1 MKISVSA
8 FAWTLEFNESHFGLL
23 PHIRERG
30 LCALEVP
37 MFDPRRIS
45 APKLRRAMEAN
56 DLECTVC
63 AILPPGINPI
73 SEDAAVRER
82 SFSHLVAC
90 VDKAA
95 ELGAKLLGGPVF
107 APIGYLPGRRRNEED
122 WKRAVDIF
130 QRLGNTLDADCMSL
144 ALEPVNRSETFFLR
158 TAMEAKA
165 LCDAIAHPRIGVT
178 IDTFHANIEEKSIPD
193 AVLLLGASLKHLHA
207 SENDRGRL
215 GSGHIDFPAIVGALR
230 RSKYDGYLV
239 IEGFGYSAN
248 EPNSPGA
255 LWGDMNVTP
264 EAIAFS
270 GASYLARLLA

>member
-1 MKISVSA
+1 
-8 FAWTLEFNESHFGLL
+8 
-23 PHIRERG
+23 
-30 LCALEVP
+30 
-37 MFDPRRIS
+37 
-45 APKLRRAMEAN
+45 
-56 DLECTVC
+56 
-63 AILPPGINPI
+63 
-73 SEDAAVRER
+73 
-82 SFSHLVAC
+82 

-178 IDTFHANIEEKSIPD
+178 IDTFHANIEEKSIPN
-193 AVLLLGASLKHLHA
+193 AVLLLGASLKHFHA

-215 GSGHIDFPAIVGALR
+215 GSGHIDFPATIEALR